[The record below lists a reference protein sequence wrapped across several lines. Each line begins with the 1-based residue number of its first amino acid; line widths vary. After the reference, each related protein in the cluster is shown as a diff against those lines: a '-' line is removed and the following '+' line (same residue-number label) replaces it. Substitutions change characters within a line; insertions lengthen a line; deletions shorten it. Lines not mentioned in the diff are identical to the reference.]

1 MPLPVYPAAL
11 PARKSGV
18 RPDERPRPILPSH
31 AAEKVAGC
39 NVPTVSGR
47 EINLLGP
54 QPEDINFYDIA
65 EALAKQARFNGHTP
79 NTCYSVAQHCVLVA
93 DALPPA
99 HRLAGLLHD
108 AQEAYMGDITRPV
121 KEAMKA
127 LKCDYGLRRVADLL
141 DEAIFAAA
149 GLTWPPP
156 IATMDAVHDMDRR
169 VLATEL
175 RDLMA
180 SQFGLARGSYS
191 PLPVRIKP
199 QPWPKAAEEWLDRF
213 YRYRTEIK
221 PTAAGAL

>member
-1 MPLPVYPAAL
+1 MPFPVRPPLPD
-11 PARKSGV
+11 RKSGV
-18 RPDERPRPILPSH
+18 RPDERPRPILPNH

-47 EINLLGP
+47 EVNLLGP
-54 QPEDINFYDIA
+54 QPEDINWYDIA

-79 NTCYSVAQHCVLVA
+79 NACYSVAQHCVLVA

-127 LKCDYGLRRVADLL
+127 LKCDYGLRRIADLL

-149 GLTWPPP
+149 GLTWPPS
-156 IATMDAVHDMDRR
+156 IATMDAVHAMDRR
-169 VLATEL
+169 LLATEL
-175 RDLMA
+175 RDVMA
-180 SQFGLARGSYS
+180 PEFGATPSAFV
-191 PLPVRIKP
+191 PLPIRIKP
-199 QPWPKAAEEWLDRF
+199 WSWPKAAEQWLDRF
-213 YRYRTEIK
+213 YRYRSEIN
-221 PTAAGAL
+221 PTVAGAL